1 MLRHFTPLG
10 CCFDLRFPLFW
21 DAERPWSVATWL
33 SHRQGTL
40 VAGITCC
47 EVLLPWYNQVSRS
60 TYVVGIS
67 ARIASA
73 LLVATM

>member
-1 MLRHFTPLG
+1 M
-10 CCFDLRFPLFW
+10 
-21 DAERPWSVATWL
+21 ERRDVVES
-33 SHRQGTL
+33 SQGTL
-40 VAGITCC
+40 VAGISCC